1 MKKRVVFIKEFC
13 EIMGLTEH
21 SVRSHLQRSSLQ
33 SDGIGVLPK
42 PFKLGR
48 KLAWTT
54 DMIMA
59 FLEKKELEAVG
70 FDSSQKQLCK
80 NPKQKG

>member
-1 MKKRVVFIKEFC
+1 MKKRIVFIKEFC

-21 SVRSHLQRSSLQ
+21 SVRSHLQRDSLQ
-33 SDGIGVLPK
+33 ADGLGVLPK

-54 DMIMA
+54 DMIES
-59 FLEKKELEAVG
+59 FLTEKEAEATNCSASHARCRTSHERQG
-70 FDSSQKQLCK
+70 
-80 NPKQKG
+80 